1 MKITLQNAE
10 GQKDFYLPQF
20 IPGSATFEASTLAD
34 ELQADLV
41 PKETIERAANFVAKV
56 YGNQFTAQEFV
67 DGTHV
72 WFLSLTIHSICLTI
86 MGRLNEAI
94 TVMETVKDAK
104 KKLMKQ
110 LEMKPE
116 RKQSSTKTS

>member
-10 GQKDFYLPQF
+10 GQKDYFLPQF
-20 IPGSATFEASTLAD
+20 IPGSTTFEASTLAD

-41 PKETIERAANFVAKV
+41 PKETIERAAHFVSRV

-86 MGRLNEAI
+86 MGRLNDAI
-94 TVMETVKDAK
+94 KVMETIDDAK

-110 LEMKPE
+110 LEMNQKE
-116 RKQSSTKTS
+116 KRSSIKTS

>member
-1 MKITLQNAE
+1 MKISLQNAE
-10 GQKDFYLPQF
+10 GTKEFYLPQF

-34 ELQADLV
+34 ELQVELV
-41 PKETIERAANFVAKV
+41 SKDIIEKGANFIARV

-72 WFLSLTIHSICLTI
+72 WFLSLTMYSVCLTI

-94 TVMETVKDAK
+94 ELMETMDDAK
-104 KKLMKQ
+104 KKLMKE
-110 LEMKPE
+110 LEMKPK
-116 RKQSSTKTS
+116 RKKANIKTS

>member
-1 MKITLQNAE
+1 IKGA
-10 GQKDFYLPQF
+10 YH
-20 IPGSATFEASTLAD
+20 
-34 ELQADLV
+34 
-41 PKETIERAANFVAKV
+41 FVARV

-94 TVMETVKDAK
+94 QVMETVEDAK
-104 KKLMKQ
+104 KKLMEQ
-110 LEMKPE
+110 LEMKPKE
-116 RKQSSTKTS
+116 TQSSIKTS